1 MRFNKI
7 TSAMMISAAAFVW
20 GCGGGGSNS
29 TSSTNNSSAST
40 AIPAGLTVSDA
51 EADQRAKVILAQ
63 MTLDQKIQ
71 LVHGHGMP
79 NLLNGYA
86 SLRESGMYEAPEGS
100 LPDAVS
106 YIPGIPALGIPDN
119 NIVDSGSGP
128 NVPGQNVTS
137 LPAPIGVAASWEP
150 EIAKRA
156 GQRTGLEARTLGFA
170 TALGGAGINLARDPR
185 NGRTFE
191 YAGEDPVLAGEM
203 AAQRI
208 IGTQSQQ
215 VMMSLKHYAM
225 NGSETDRFVSN
236 SVVDEQTMRE
246 TELLGFEIAVEKGNP
261 AYIMCAYNRVNDVY
275 ACENDYLL
283 KTLKNDLGFQ
293 GMVQTDWGAH
303 HSTVASA
310 LAGVDEEQPGIE
322 REDSMTPS
330 NLRVFFGGGWFA
342 KKLSDAIATGDVP
355 MSRLDDMVFRKLR
368 SMIITGVIDNPPP
381 ARKAIDQSS
390 GNQDAYKIAA
400 AGMVLL
406 KNEAVNASDTAP
418 LPLTNMAGKTI
429 AVIGMHADKGVLSGG
444 GSGGSQPYYHN
455 QVEDCPNDPTSIYA
469 NCPVFLGEAPLTAI
483 QKEFPGAKINYLS
496 GDDLSAAET
505 AAANADVTIV
515 FAGTWGN
522 EGTDNDNLSLP
533 SPATDKTNTFT
544 YDQDALITGVAAK
557 AKKTVVVLE
566 AGSAVKMPWLDQV
579 DAVLDAWYPGQQ
591 GAYAIADILSGDVNP
606 SGKLPLTFPQDESDL
621 AMPNLPFN
629 VGKNMSPFGLMILAM
644 EPMLQPAIDA
654 QLGAGAYWNMISVKY
669 NEKLLSNG
677 YKWMD
682 AKNVQPLFHFGHG
695 LSYTSFNYSDISS
708 VPAVDGSVNVSFTIT
723 NTGRR
728 DGAEVAQVYASLPAD
743 VPGHVQP
750 PKKLVGW
757 QKVEL
762 AAGASKSVT
771 VNVPKKYISTWDAA
785 STHKWVFT
793 PGRYD
798 FHVSDSAD
806 LTSANTL
813 STSLMMNK

>member
-7 TSAMMISAAAFVW
+7 TSAMMVSAAAFVW

-29 TSSTNNSSAST
+29 PTSNTDSGTTT

-51 EADQRAKVILAQ
+51 EADQRAKTMLAQ

-79 NLLNGYA
+79 NLLNGY
-86 SLRESGMYEAPEGS
+86 SGLSAMYEAPEGS

-106 YIPGIPALGIPDN
+106 FIPGIPALGIPDN

-137 LPAPIGVAASWEP
+137 LPAPISVAASWDP
-150 EIAKRA
+150 DIAKRA
-156 GQRTGLEARTLGFA
+156 GERTGLESRTLGFA
-170 TALGGAGINLARDPR
+170 TALGGAGVNLARDPR
-185 NGRTFE
+185 NGRIFE

-215 VMMSLKHYAM
+215 VMISLKHYAM

-275 ACENDYLL
+275 SCENDYLL
-283 KTLKNDLGFQ
+283 QTLKNDMGFQ

-322 REDSMTPS
+322 RADTGLPN
-330 NLRVFFGGGWFA
+330 NLRMFFGGGWFA
-342 KKLSDAIATGDVP
+342 KKLSDAIAAGEVP
-355 MSRLDDMVFRKLR
+355 LSRLDDMVFRKLR
-368 SMIITGVIDNPPP
+368 SMIATGVMDNPPP
-381 ARKAIDQSS
+381 ARKVIDQTS
-390 GNQDAYKIAA
+390 GNSDAYQIAA

-406 KNEAVNASDTAP
+406 KNEQAA
-418 LPLTNMAGKTI
+418 LPLTKATLAGKKI
-429 AVIGMHADKGVLSGG
+429 AVIGMNADKGVLSGG
-444 GSGGSQPYYHN
+444 GSGGSQPYYDN
-455 QVEDCPNDPTSIYA
+455 QVTDCLNAPTSIYA
-469 NCPVFLGEAPLTAI
+469 NCPVFLGEAPLAAI
-483 QKEFPGAKINYLS
+483 QKEFPGATISYLS
-496 GDDLSAAET
+496 GEDLAAAEA
-505 AAANADVTIV
+505 AAANADVTLV

-522 EGTDNDNLSLP
+522 EGEDNENLSLP
-533 SPATDKTNTFT
+533 GPATDKTGTFT
-544 YDQDALITGVAAK
+544 YDQDALIAGVAAK

-606 SGKLPLTFPQDESDL
+606 SGKLPLTFPQDESDM

-644 EPMLQPAIDA
+644 EPMLQPGIDA

-669 NEKLLSNG
+669 TEKLLSNG

-682 AKNVQPLFHFGHG
+682 ANNIQPLFHFGHG
-695 LSYTSFNYSDISS
+695 LSYASFNYSDISS
-708 VPAVDGSVNVSFTIT
+708 VPAVDGSVNISFTIT
-723 NTGRR
+723 NTGKRS
-728 DGAEVAQVYASLPAD
+728 GAEIAQVYASLPAD

-757 QKVEL
+757 KKVEL
-762 AAGASKSVT
+762 AAGASQSVT

-785 STHKWVFT
+785 STKSWVFT

-806 LTSANTL
+806 LTSANAL
-813 STSLMMNK
+813 STSLMLSN

>member
-1 MRFNKI
+1 MRLNKI
-7 TSAMMISAAAFVW
+7 TSAMMISAAALMW
-20 GCGGGGSNS
+20 GCGGGSSGNTTGAGNAGSGQ
-29 TSSTNNSSAST
+29 
-40 AIPAGLTVSDA
+40 IILPGLTVSDA
-51 EADQRAKVILAQ
+51 EADQRAKTILAQ

-79 NLLNGYA
+79 NLLNSYMGLDG
-86 SLRESGMYEAPEGS
+86 SNMYEAPKGS

-128 NVPGQNVTS
+128 NVPGQFVTG
-137 LPAPIGVAASWEP
+137 LPAPIGVAATWDP
-150 EIAKRA
+150 EMAKRA
-156 GQRTGLEARTLGFA
+156 GERTGLESRTLGFA

-191 YAGEDPVLAGEM
+191 YAGEDPILAGEM

-225 NGSETDRFVSN
+225 NGSETDRFVNN

-261 AYIMCAYNRVNDVY
+261 AYIMCSYNRVNDVY

-283 KTLKNDLGFQ
+283 KTLKNDMGFQ
-293 GMVQTDWGAH
+293 GMVQSDWGAQ
-303 HSTVASA
+303 HSTVAAA
-310 LAGVDEEQPGIE
+310 LAGLDEEQPGIE
-322 REDSMTPS
+322 RDDTGMP
-330 NLRVFFGGGWFA
+330 NGLRVFFGGGWFA
-342 KKLSDAIATGDVP
+342 KNLSDAITAGDVP

-368 SMIITGVIDNPPP
+368 SMIITGVVDNPPP
-381 ARKAIDQSS
+381 ARQKIDQSS
-390 GNQDAYKIAA
+390 GNRDAYKIAA
-400 AGMVLL
+400 ASMVLL
-406 KNEAVNASDTAP
+406 KNEAVGASATTP

-429 AVIGMHADKGVLSGG
+429 AVIGMNADKGVLSGG
-444 GSGGSQPYYHN
+444 GSGSSQPYHEN
-455 QVEDCPNDPTSIYA
+455 QVKDCPATPTDLYPT
-469 NCPVFLGEAPLTAI
+469 CPVFLGEAPLTAI
-483 QKEFPGAKINYLS
+483 QKEFPGASIRYLS
-496 GDDLSAAET
+496 GEDLSAAET

-515 FAGTWGN
+515 FAGAWGN

-533 SPATDKTNTFT
+533 SPATDKTGTFT
-544 YDQDALITGVAAK
+544 YDQDALIAGVAAK

-621 AMPNLPFN
+621 VMPNLLFN
-629 VGKNMSPFGLMILAM
+629 VGKNMSPIGLMIQAM

-654 QLGAGAYWNMISVKY
+654 QMGAGTYWNMISVKY

-682 AKNVQPLFHFGHG
+682 ANNIQPLFHFGHG
-695 LSYTSFNYSDISS
+695 LSYTNFSYSDISS
-708 VPAVDGSVNVSFTIT
+708 APAVDGSVNISFTIT
-723 NTGRR
+723 NSGKRN
-728 DGAEVAQVYASLPAD
+728 GAEVAQVYASLPAN
-743 VPGHVQP
+743 VPGHAQP

-757 QKVEL
+757 KKVEL
-762 AAGASKSVT
+762 AAGASKNVT
-771 VNVPKKYISTWDAA
+771 VNVPKKYISTWDVA
-785 STHKWVFT
+785 STKSWVLT

-806 LTSANTL
+806 LTSANAL
-813 STSLMMNK
+813 STSLTLGN